1 MTKYTSLFFCG
12 VCGLAMSLL
21 LCGCVPALLIA
32 RSTTDEDLENEME
45 DKWEDDSWDVL
56 DDDGNVKVHYW
67 QVLDAE
73 GEEVCTIDGVNAVEK
88 VDALVEGDMDWEQ
101 AESVENKTPLYQYVF
116 MQETTLLA
124 GQDPD
129 SEREYEEVM
138 RFTVYEDTDVMEMT
152 VLEELNEALSDS
164 LVNLI
169 GLEDILTIYAKA
181 PSETVEAL
189 RNPTQFSE

>member
-1 MTKYTSLFFCG
+1 
-12 VCGLAMSLL
+12 
-21 LCGCVPALLIA
+21 
-32 RSTTDEDLENEME
+32 ME
-45 DKWEDDSWDVL
+45 AKWEGDSWDVL